1 MDSKVN
7 GKLFDILALDF
18 VEKGKSLDSGLYLI
32 RYDLQEMGI
41 ENIDKINFKFVFENP
56 DDWDHS
62 IISKDIEILT
72 LDE

>member
-1 MDSKVN
+1 M
-7 GKLFDILALDF
+7 
-18 VEKGKSLDSGLYLI
+18 YLI
-32 RYDLQEMGI
+32 RYDLQEKGI

-56 DDWDHS
+56 DDWDHP